1 MSTRIDPDRP
11 AGGHGFSWRMEVHMN
26 NLFSAHWNSIGA
38 GVRPQEIDCSRPS
51 GFGRLLAAVAV
62 IGIAVVALDH
72 AAAGKDAAGTLIAYG
87 SSEQG
92 SWK

>member
-1 MSTRIDPDRP
+1 
-11 AGGHGFSWRMEVHMN
+11 MN

-51 GFGRLLAAVAV
+51 GFGRLLAAIAV
-62 IGIAVVALDH
+62 IGIAVILLDH
-72 AAAGKDAAGTLIAYG
+72 AAAGMSANDTVIAYG

>member
-1 MSTRIDPDRP
+1 
-11 AGGHGFSWRMEVHMN
+11 MN
-26 NLFSAHWNSIGA
+26 NLFSAHWNGISA

-51 GFGRLLAAVAV
+51 GFGRLLAAIAV
-62 IGIAVVALDH
+62 IGIAVILLDH
-72 AAAGKDAAGTLIAYG
+72 AAAGTSANDTVIAYG